1 MESLFVCYHLY
12 SDSLFP
18 PLHHYKELFS
28 ELNLEAQE
36 IVDERESLIIGFYT
50 PQMFYQDL
58 KWLHSTTTTSWSS
71 GATKYH
77 ITKLYTLALVL
88 VIDYSLLIPCH
99 LSGGEA
105 IFMILKS

>member
-58 KWLHSTTTTSWSS
+58 KWFALHHNNILVFWSHKVSHNKTVHTGS
-71 GATKYH
+71 GPGY
-77 ITKLYTLALVL
+77 
-88 VIDYSLLIPCH
+88 
-99 LSGGEA
+99 
-105 IFMILKS
+105 